1 MKTAGDFLMKK
12 ILSLLTVSIISVF
25 LFSCSSN
32 KFTVTWVNFD
42 GTVLEIDKGVKKD
55 SAPEYNGA
63 IPFRPTDD
71 KYSYNF
77 SFFKD
82 SDNKRISD
90 GFKVTKDCTFTA
102 YFSRTELSPQEK
114 VTYSWV
120 DIGSYFGTTKKLVV
134 VLSNGQETSFNGS
147 FRLRI
152 SSEGKLDIFDWNTIN
167 FDIVPNSQGDY
178 WPLNWALKS
187 TAKPRASYLSTQY
200 TTYYEKGLF
209 D

>member
-120 DIGSYFGTTKKLVV
+120 DIGIYGGTTKLVV
-134 VLSNGQETSFNGS
+134 VLSNGQETSFIGC
-147 FRLRI
+147 FKLRI

-167 FDIVPNSQGDY
+167 FDKVIISQGG
-178 WPLNWALKS
+178 WAWGWALKS